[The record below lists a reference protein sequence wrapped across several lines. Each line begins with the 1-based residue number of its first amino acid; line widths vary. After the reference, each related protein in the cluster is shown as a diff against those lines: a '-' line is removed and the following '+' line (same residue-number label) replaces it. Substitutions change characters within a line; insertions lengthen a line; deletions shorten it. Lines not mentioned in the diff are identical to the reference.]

1 MHILAIIGSLRKH
14 SYNRMVYEVVKGM
27 LPPGVTMD
35 EANIADLP
43 PYNDDVR
50 QEQGYP
56 PPVQR
61 LREQIAAAD
70 AVLFISPEYNYS
82 VPGFLK
88 NAIDWVSRAPNPPFV
103 GKPVGIMGATTGL
116 PGTVRMQL
124 ALRQIMLY
132 LEAVPTGRPEVLIT
146 FVDRKFDAEGRLTDE
161 QTRDAIRRGVE
172 NLVACA
178 TREQAVDAALS
189 ALQP

>member
-1 MHILAIIGSLRKH
+1 
-14 SYNRMVYEVVKGM
+14 
-27 LPPGVTMD
+27 
-35 EANIADLP
+35 
-43 PYNDDVR
+43 
-50 QEQGYP
+50 
-56 PPVQR
+56 
-61 LREQIAAAD
+61 
-70 AVLFISPEYNYS
+70 
-82 VPGFLK
+82 
-88 NAIDWVSRAPNPPFV
+88 
-103 GKPVGIMGATTGL
+103 MGATTGL